1 MSKVRDAP
9 PIAGVEGEA
18 DRPFWSVMIPAY
30 NPGLDYLSVALRSVL
45 DQDPGPEQMQI
56 EVVDDFSTKVD
67 VASMVKGFAGERV
80 GYFQNPNNL
89 GLAGCW
95 NACIARARGVWVH
108 ILHQDD
114 YILPGFYNRL
124 EKAALSRPEASLI
137 ATRSFG
143 VDKDGFIESMT
154 PRLAGLEMGST
165 AVDALFYSN
174 PLRCPGIAVKQAFYE
189 EHGGFRDDLPFTL
202 DWEMWVRAISRSGG
216 IVTPEILAAHRSTPG
231 NETERFLRSAT
242 GLPDVERVQSI
253 IAASH
258 PEIDLKKAHR
268 LRCADALVIAQIFA
282 QVGDQA
288 AVSAN
293 LRYWRKNASL
303 RQRVRHFL
311 ASLIRRP

>member
-1 MSKVRDAP
+1 MGAQRIQAIP
-9 PIAGVEGEA
+9 PS
-18 DRPFWSVMIPAY
+18 RNSPFWSVMIPTH
-30 NPGLDYLSVALRSVL
+30 NPRQDYLEKALESVL
-45 DQDPGPEQMQI
+45 EQDPGPERMQI
-56 EVVDDFSTKVD
+56 EVVDDCSTKVD
-67 VASMVKGFAGERV
+67 VASMVKGISGERV
-80 GYFQNPNNL
+80 SYFQNPINL

-95 NACIARARGVWVH
+95 NACIVRAKGVWVH

-114 YILPGFYNRL
+114 YILPGFYQRL
-124 EKAALSRPEASLI
+124 EKAAQSRPEVGLI

-143 VDKDGFIESMT
+143 VDKDGILESIT
-154 PRLAGLEMGST
+154 PRLACLEMGST
-165 AVDALFYSN
+165 AVDAFFYSN
-174 PLRCPGIAVKQAFYE
+174 PLRCPGIAVRRAFYE

-216 IVTPEILAAHRSTPG
+216 IVTPEILAAHRGTPG

-242 GLPDVERVQSI
+242 GLPDVERVQTI
-253 IAASH
+253 IAAAH
-258 PEIDLKKAHR
+258 PEIDLKKAR
-268 LRCADALVIAQIFA
+268 MLRCADALVIARIFA
-282 QVGDQA
+282 QAGDQA

>member
-1 MSKVRDAP
+1 
-9 PIAGVEGEA
+9 
-18 DRPFWSVMIPAY
+18 
-30 NPGLDYLSVALRSVL
+30 
-45 DQDPGPEQMQI
+45 
-56 EVVDDFSTKVD
+56 
-67 VASMVKGFAGERV
+67 MVKGISGERV
-80 GYFQNPNNL
+80 SYFQNPINL

-95 NACIARARGVWVH
+95 NACIVRAKGVWVH

-114 YILPGFYNRL
+114 YILPGFYQRL
-124 EKAALSRPEASLI
+124 EKAAQSRPEVGLI

-143 VDKDGFIESMT
+143 VDKDGILESIT
-154 PRLAGLEMGST
+154 PRLACLEMGST
-165 AVDALFYSN
+165 AVDAFFYSN
-174 PLRCPGIAVKQAFYE
+174 PLRCPGIAVRRAFYE

-216 IVTPEILAAHRSTPG
+216 IVTPEILAAHRGTPG

-242 GLPDVERVQSI
+242 GLPDVERVQTI
-253 IAASH
+253 IAAAH
-258 PEIDLKKAHR
+258 PEIDLKKAR
-268 LRCADALVIAQIFA
+268 MLRCADALVIARIFA
-282 QVGDQA
+282 QAGDQA

>member
-1 MSKVRDAP
+1 MSKEIDAP
-9 PIAGVEGEA
+9 PITGVEGEA
-18 DRPFWSVMIPAY
+18 HRPFWSVMIPAY

-45 DQDPGPEQMQI
+45 EQDPGPERMQI
-56 EVVDDFSTKVD
+56 EVVDDCSNRAD
-67 VASMVKGFAGERV
+67 VASMVKDVAGERV
-80 GYFQNPNNL
+80 SYFRNQDNL

-114 YILPGFYNRL
+114 YILPGFYIRL
-124 EKAALSRPEASLI
+124 GNAAQSRPEVAMI

-143 VDKDGFIESMT
+143 VDKDGVIESIT

-165 AVDALFYSN
+165 AVDDLFYSN
-174 PLRCPGIAVKQAFYE
+174 PLRCPGIAVRRAFYE

-216 IVTPEILAAHRSTPG
+216 IVTPEILAAHRGTPG

-242 GLPDVERVQSI
+242 GLPDVERVQTI
-253 IAASH
+253 IAAAH
-258 PEIDLKKAHR
+258 PEIDLKKAR
-268 LRCADALVIAQIFA
+268 MLRCADALVIARIFA
-282 QVGDQA
+282 QAGDQA